1 MTSRR
6 IKRVE
11 KDPTGAWIARR
22 MDGSTIPEADFRWN
36 NRSAA
41 WGAVIEDDILEL
53 DAAAWIAEPEQNS
66 C

>member
-22 MDGSTIPEADFRWN
+22 RDGSTIPEADFRWN

-41 WGAVIEDDILEL
+41 RGAVIEDDILER
-53 DAAAWIAEPEQNS
+53 DAATWDRQAETES
-66 C
+66 